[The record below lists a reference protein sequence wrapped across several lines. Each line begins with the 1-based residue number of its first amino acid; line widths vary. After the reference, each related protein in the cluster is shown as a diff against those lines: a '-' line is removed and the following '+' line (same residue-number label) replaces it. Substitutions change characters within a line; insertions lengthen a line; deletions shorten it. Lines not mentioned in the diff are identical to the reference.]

1 MVAFYDS
8 YAKTMEE
15 YGFQRGV
22 YGSEAR
28 HTTTAQYY
36 RDVQREKAICETEV
50 QQLKEEQKETEEQLR
65 QVKKEIKTDRLKA
78 VTTQAKTN
86 IVESVGSL
94 FGSNKFKALEQE
106 NKGLYEEVAARD
118 ESIENLQTN
127 IQRMQVQHNK
137 QLLEIQEKHI
147 AVQNT
152 QQKEI
157 SALKKWLDKAYKWF
171 PLFAD
176 AMRIEKLCR
185 LVGFTS
191 EQTEQLL
198 TLKPLEYSGTLYS
211 EEHKRNFNVTR
222 ISARIVIE
230 PTDKRKFALHIDG
243 KGVSE
248 WLREQFEKLRQ
259 AVRQPL
265 QTQKKGKGFKL

>member
-1 MVAFYDS
+1 M
-8 YAKTMEE
+8 
-15 YGFQRGV
+15 
-22 YGSEAR
+22 
-28 HTTTAQYY
+28 
-36 RDVQREKAICETEV
+36 
-50 QQLKEEQKETEEQLR
+50 
-65 QVKKEIKTDRLKA
+65 
-78 VTTQAKTN
+78 
-86 IVESVGSL
+86 
-94 FGSNKFKALEQE
+94 
-106 NKGLYEEVAARD
+106 
-118 ESIENLQTN
+118 QT
-127 IQRMQVQHNK
+127 QHNK

-157 SALKKWLDKAYKWF
+157 SALKKWLDRAYKWF
-171 PLFAD
+171 PLLAD

-248 WLREQFEKLRQ
+248 WFREQYEKLRQ
-259 AVRQPL
+259 TVRQPL
-265 QTQKKGKGFKL
+265 QTQKKAKGFKL